1 MERKKNYKLKKSLHF
16 CIICNNLFLQF
27 QNHIIK
33 FFKFYTYIPIISLS
47 IGSSQP
53 NDDVL
58 KPTRKKN
65 KGKKPIKNFEPS
77 VKIQV
82 RKPRQLNWEHGKI
95 IVLVVANR
103 KEHMANIEQVDGC
116 NQFETIVTKWKNVS
130 KIIMKWVAL
139 ST

>member
-1 MERKKNYKLKKSLHF
+1 M
-16 CIICNNLFLQF
+16 
-27 QNHIIK
+27 
-33 FFKFYTYIPIISLS
+33 
-47 IGSSQP
+47 GSSQP

-82 RKPRQLNWEHGKI
+82 RKPRQPNWEHGNI
-95 IVLVVANR
+95 IVLVVAKR

-116 NQFETIVTKWKNVS
+116 DQFETIVTKWKNVS